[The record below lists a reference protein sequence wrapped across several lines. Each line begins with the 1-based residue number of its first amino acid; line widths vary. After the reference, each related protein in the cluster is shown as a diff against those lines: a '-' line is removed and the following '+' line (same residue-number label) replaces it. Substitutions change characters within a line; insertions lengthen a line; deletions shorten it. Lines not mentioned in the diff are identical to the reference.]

1 MEIEPHNL
9 FGEHYVRIAQSIRK
23 DESTTIDVDKVKV
36 QLSRD
41 LITDLHAM
49 KNKGLLPVGMA
60 EFVGKGNMGVGLEAR
75 TQAAKEGASVV
86 LFRLTPAKLKAIR
99 RSLDGAIDLAAVLAD
114 PPASMSPRGYFVV
127 QSFFLAR
134 AKPNDA

>member
-1 MEIEPHNL
+1 MNIESHDL
-9 FGEHYVRIAQSIRK
+9 FEKHYVCLAHPVLKGQIATV
-23 DESTTIDVDKVKV
+23 EADKVKV

-41 LITDLHAM
+41 LSTDLESM
-49 KNKGLLPVGMA
+49 KNEGLFPVGTA
-60 EFVGKGNMGVGLEAR
+60 EFLGRGNMGVGLEAR

-86 LFRLTPAKLKAIR
+86 LFRLIPAKLKAIR
-99 RSLDGAIDLAAVLAD
+99 RSLDGAIDLEAVLAD

-134 AKPNDA
+134 AQSNDA